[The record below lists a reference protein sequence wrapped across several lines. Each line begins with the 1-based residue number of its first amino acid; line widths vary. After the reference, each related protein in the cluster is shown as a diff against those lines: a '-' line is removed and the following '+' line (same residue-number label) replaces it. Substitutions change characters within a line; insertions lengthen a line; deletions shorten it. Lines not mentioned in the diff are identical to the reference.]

1 MDNEIYCNATSKTKD
16 RYQACLFPSSASVQD
31 SFRSLWKRPSS
42 SCLPDLLSLK
52 TAEEVNEKM
61 NNLKV
66 EEWVPVRNGTFEH
79 KLDSETPQS
88 VDWRKQGLVSP
99 VQNQVGCFKLTSGDS

>member
-1 MDNEIYCNATSKTKD
+1 M
-16 RYQACLFPSSASVQD
+16 
-31 SFRSLWKRPSS
+31 RPSS
-42 SCLPDLLSLK
+42 SCLPALLSLK

-66 EEWVPVRNGTFEH
+66 EEWVPARNGTFED
-79 KLDSETPQS
+79 KLDSEIPQS

-99 VQNQVGCFKLTSGDS
+99 VQNQVGCLKPTSGDR